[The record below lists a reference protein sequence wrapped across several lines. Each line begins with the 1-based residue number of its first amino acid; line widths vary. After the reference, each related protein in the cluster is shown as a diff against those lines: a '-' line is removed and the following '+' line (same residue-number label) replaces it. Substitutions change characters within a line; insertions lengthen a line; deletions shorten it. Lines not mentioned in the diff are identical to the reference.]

1 MPLQISHLRRWFA
14 LGAIGMVLLVAGM
27 YLYARHKVRNA
38 LKEVPEK
45 IGLEVQQTAQG
56 FTISRSEQG
65 HTLFKVQ
72 ASKAIQFKQGG
83 RAELHDVAITLYGRD
98 STRFDQIYGSDFL
111 YDPQSG
117 DVAAQ
122 GEVQI
127 DVEANPQGLT
137 KQDQAVPKELKDPIH
152 LKTTGLTFNQK
163 TGNASTKEK
172 VDFEIPQANG
182 SAIGATYVA
191 NTSVLTFESHVNIV
205 FNGTLPARVTAAR
218 AAIKKNPQVVVLDL
232 PHVENGAQRSQAE
245 KATIFLR
252 PDNSVDRVLAR
263 GDVRVEASASGTQST
278 QVRAAQLDL
287 LMMSKSG
294 SLRTATFS
302 GDVQMES
309 SGAQRAEGTAGRVVL
324 NFSGKNMLTTV
335 RTEENVKLV
344 AHQKP
349 ASGSVAAQDIELTAA
364 AVDFVVTDG
373 NRLQRAETSGAAQ
386 IAIQPAAPDTLQR
399 TLVTAGKFL
408 ACFDNLGQLA
418 SVHGAP
424 EARIV
429 TTNLG
434 QPDRVSTSDTLDA
447 NFRPGSGIE
456 TIIQQG
462 SVAYVDA
469 ERKAWAD
476 RARYTP
482 ADQVLV
488 LAGSPRVVD
497 GSMTTTA
504 HTMRLNRATGD
515 ASADGDVKSTYS
527 DLKSQPNGALLASS
541 SPIHVTA
548 RAMLAHR
555 SPAVADY
562 TGNAR
567 LWQDANIVEAPSIRF
582 DRDQRSVIAQGSASQ
597 TVSTVLVQTDKS
609 GKVTPVTITSSWLSY
624 TDNERKAHFDGAV
637 QAKGADVI
645 INANQMDVYL
655 QRRGQSAAT
664 QALAATGRVDHI
676 VATGPVLISQPRRH
690 ATGNQLVYTSAE
702 DKFVLTGGPPSIFDA
717 EHGKI
722 TGVSLT
728 FFRHDDRVLVE
739 GNDTSPTVTQT
750 RVAR

>member
-45 IGLEVQQTAQG
+45 MGLEVQQTAQG

-117 DVAAQ
+117 DVTAQ

-127 DVEANPQGLT
+127 DLEANPQGLT
-137 KQDQAVPKELKDPIH
+137 KPDQAVPKELKDPIH

-172 VDFEIPQANG
+172 VEFEIPQANG
-182 SAIGATYVA
+182 SAIGAPYVA
-191 NTSVLTFESHVNIV
+191 NTSVLTLESHVNIV
-205 FNGTLPARVTAAR
+205 FSGTMPARVTAAR

-252 PDNSVDRVLAR
+252 PDNSVDHVLAT
-263 GDVRVEASASGTQST
+263 GDVRVEASGTQNT

-287 LMMSKSG
+287 LMMSHSG

-309 SGAQRAEGTAGRVVL
+309 SGV
-324 NFSGKNMLTTV
+324 
-335 RTEENVKLV
+335 
-344 AHQKP
+344 
-349 ASGSVAAQDIELTAA
+349 
-364 AVDFVVTDG
+364 
-373 NRLQRAETSGAAQ
+373 QRAETSGAAQ
-386 IAIQPAAPDTLQR
+386 IAIQPAAADTPQR
-399 TLVTAGKFL
+399 TLVTAGKFQ
-408 ACFDNLGQLA
+408 AHFDNLGQLA

-429 TTNLG
+429 TTNPG
-434 QPDRVSTSDTLDA
+434 QHDRVSTSEMLDA
-447 NFRPGSGIE
+447 SFRPGSGIE
-456 TIIQQG
+456 AIIQQG
-462 SVAYVDA
+462 SVVYVDA

-504 HTMRLNRATGD
+504 RSMRLNRATGD
-515 ASADGDVKSTYS
+515 AFADGDVKSTYS

-567 LWQDANIVEAPSIRF
+567 LWQDANIVAAPSIRF
-582 DRDQRSVIAQGSASQ
+582 DRDQRSVIAQASASQ
-597 TVSTVLVQTDKS
+597 MVSTVLVQADKS
-609 GKVTPVTITSSWLSY
+609 GKVTPVTITSSRLTY
-624 TDNERKAHFDGAV
+624 ADNERKAHFDGAV
-637 QAKGADVI
+637 QAKGADVT

-676 VATGPVLISQPRRH
+676 VATGRVLISQPGRH

-702 DKFVLTGGPPSIFDA
+702 DKFVLTGGPPGIFDA

>member
-1 MPLQISHLRRWFA
+1 MPLQITYLRRWFA

-27 YLYARHKVRNA
+27 YMYARHKVRNA

-72 ASKAIQFKQGG
+72 ASKAIQFKRGG

-117 DVAAQ
+117 DVTAQ

-127 DVEANPQGLT
+127 DLEANPQGLA
-137 KQDQAVPKELKDPIH
+137 KPDQAVPKELKDPIH

-172 VDFEIPQANG
+172 VEFEIPQANG

-191 NTSVLTFESHVNIV
+191 NTSVLTLESHVNIV
-205 FNGTLPARVTAAR
+205 FNSTMPARVTATR

-252 PDNSVDRVLAR
+252 PDNSVDHVLAT
-263 GDVRVEASASGTQST
+263 GDVRVEASGTQNT

-287 LMMSKSG
+287 LMMSHSG

-309 SGAQRAEGTAGRVVL
+309 SGAQRAEGTAGRVIL
-324 NFSGKNMLTTV
+324 NFSGKNVLTTA

-344 AHQKP
+344 AHQTP
-349 ASGSVAAQDIELTAA
+349 ASGSAAPQDIELTAA
-364 AVDFVVTDG
+364 AVDFVVADG
-373 NRLQRAETSGAAQ
+373 SRLQRAETSGAAQ
-386 IAIQPAAPDTLQR
+386 IAIQPAAADTPQR
-399 TLVTAGKFL
+399 TLVTADKFQ
-408 ACFDNLGQLA
+408 AHFDNLGQLA

-429 TTNLG
+429 TTNPG
-434 QPDRVSTSDTLDA
+434 QHDRVSTSEMLDA
-447 NFRPGSGIE
+447 SFRPGSGIE
-456 TIIQQG
+456 AIIQQG
-462 SVAYVDA
+462 SVVYVDA

-504 HTMRLNRATGD
+504 RSMRLNRATGD
-515 ASADGDVKSTYS
+515 AFADGDVKSTYS

-582 DRDQRSVIAQGSASQ
+582 DRDQRSVIAQASASQ
-597 TVSTVLVQTDKS
+597 MVSTVLVQADKS
-609 GKVTPVTITSSWLSY
+609 GKVTPVTITSSRLTY
-624 TDNERKAHFDGAV
+624 ADNERKAHFDGAV
-637 QAKGADVI
+637 QAKGADVT

-676 VATGPVLISQPRRH
+676 VATGRVLISQPGRH